1 MPLSEKARIEV
12 YLPDLPKRVYQNLL
26 EALEQEFIY
35 NRQYEKR
42 GLPAALPQL
51 YLRQEDSM
59 ATRII
64 FNGQEY
70 TSVEAMPEQVRR
82 AYQQTLAQL
91 ADTDRNG
98 IPDILERGAAANVI
112 GIQQSSI
119 TVNGQTY
126 NSVGEMPA
134 AVRWLY
140 EQAMGQMDANRN
152 GIPDALEAALSG
164 LPMPPPSA
172 DAMRPE
178 LTGAGDVSTA
188 RGPHDPHH
196 FETVLDQTARVLD
209 TFLWVLLSTIAVA
222 VGAGGVFL
230 ILTMDRASQSQGGR
244 LYVAV
249 GAVVLLGAVDTQVGR
264 LVRRRAPFDST
275 GYRRY
280 QLVSLLLLV
289 CATLLLVG
297 LALFLP

>member
-1 MPLSEKARIEV
+1 M
-12 YLPDLPKRVYQNLL
+12 
-26 EALEQEFIY
+26 
-35 NRQYEKR
+35 
-42 GLPAALPQL
+42 G
-51 YLRQEDSM
+51 
-59 ATRII
+59 TRII
-64 FNGQEY
+64 FKGQEY
-70 TSVEAMPEQVRR
+70 TSVEAMPEQVRQ
-82 AYQQTLAQL
+82 AYQQALAQL

-98 IPDILERGAAANVI
+98 IPDILEGGAAANVI
-112 GIQQSSI
+112 GIQHSSI

-172 DAMRPE
+172 SAMQPE
-178 LTGAGDVSTA
+178 LSGAGDASTA
-188 RGPHDPHH
+188 RGPHDPQR
-196 FETVLDQTARVLD
+196 FETVLDQTARILD
-209 TFLWVLLSTIAVA
+209 TFLWVLLSMVAVA
-222 VGAGGVFL
+222 IVASGVFL
-230 ILTMDRASQSQGGR
+230 IVTIDGASQSQGGR

-249 GAVVLLGAVDTQVGR
+249 LAMVLLGAVDTQVGR
-264 LVRRRAPFDST
+264 LVRRRAPVEST

-280 QLVSLLLLV
+280 QLWSLLLLV